1 MMSSVV
7 LRDSRGDSGK
17 TPILAKR
24 GFIEWNGKLLATKKK
39 NLKRDFSVYQ

>member
-24 GFIEWNGKLLATKKK
+24 GFIEWNWKLLATKKK
-39 NLKRDFSVYQ
+39 NLKRDFSVCQ